1 MNLDDL
7 KLLLGVEGNEQDAIL
22 AEKLAAAIDYAEN
35 YCNRKFD
42 EFPNGVKLG
51 IKALIEA
58 TDNPVNV
65 HSESVGGELSQSFFS
80 TDQTAAANAYFKPYR
95 KVKFL

>member
-1 MNLDDL
+1 MTLDEL
-7 KLLLGVEGNEQDAIL
+7 KLLLGETNEQDAVL
-22 AEKLAAAIDYAEN
+22 QLKLTAAIDYAEN

-51 IKALIEA
+51 INALSEA
-58 TDNPVNV
+58 SDNPVNV

-80 TDQTAAANAYFKPYR
+80 TDQTASANAYFKPYR